1 MKKTQIQATAS
12 KVEARTQQSKNGVVG
27 SEVENVNM
35 PMQIIEEKVM
45 LGKSKDAIRFVQE
58 LADNGNSDAAY
69 YLAELYLEGDVVKK
83 NDHKGVEYLQKA
95 ADLGNTKAMM
105 EIARSGYIYAKDEA
119 EREKV
124 FDWFHK
130 AALKGN
136 AEAEMI
142 ISYLYHMG
150 YGCEVNKTLADM
162 WHLKAR
168 IDDFNENKV
177 FEILGMRDS
186 MNDNDFDNDFENIV

>member
-1 MKKTQIQATAS
+1 MKKIVLTANAPQVGA
-12 KVEARTQQSKNGVVG
+12 KVQQEKNGVVG
-27 SEVENVNM
+27 SIVEIPNLPV
-35 PMQIIEEKVM
+35 QIIEEKVM
-45 LGKSKDAIRFVQE
+45 LGKTKDAIKFIQG
-58 LADNGNSDAAY
+58 LADNGDSDAAY
-69 YLAELYLEGDVVKK
+69 YLGKMYLEGDVVKK
-83 NDHKGVEYLQKA
+83 NADKGVMLLQKA

-124 FDWFHK
+124 FEWFHK

-142 ISYLYHMG
+142 ISYFYLTG
-150 YGCEVNKTLADM
+150 YGCEDNKTLADM

-168 IDDFNENKV
+168 IDNFDETKV
-177 FEILGMRDS
+177 FEILGTNNNFNDS
-186 MNDNDFDNDFENIV
+186 DYDK